1 MENNNT
7 ENNRNRDLIFKNLEN
22 LISTLKALQNN
33 LKEIIKLK
41 QKNNDITESI
51 NTIEKFLSLIKTF
64 KNQNHESSS
73 NDLDKEFNNIK
84 EQLEKYFNNNEEMKN
99 FIKISGLINDSK
111 DILDTFDFDPP
122 SENFKEY
129 SNNKSFISTNSN
141 SIFENFF
148 RITEEKLKSL
158 EKAFPFIN
166 SEKEANNS
174 NIIKININNDN
185 ESSLNEARKAFI
197 ENFIMAINLLI
208 SKFDIIANSK
218 GINNFLLPKYAIND
232 FQYLEWIWNLNLNIE
247 YPNDYSYDDENLGT
261 IENDLNNLKGKYINN
276 LDTENYID
284 ECYEEGKYVNLNY
297 SKIQK
302 KLIYFINIISK
313 ENINFNKEYLR
324 NISENISKSLGI
336 SSSDLFLIQNSPIDN
351 FVKSLNFQEI
361 TLNQN
366 GKFQFFSKL
375 NELKSIKFNFIN
387 KEYKIDETHLDNR
400 GNFIYPNTRRRNTEE
415 KKHISHHMDG

>member
-1 MENNNT
+1 
-7 ENNRNRDLIFKNLEN
+7 
-22 LISTLKALQNN
+22 
-33 LKEIIKLK
+33 
-41 QKNNDITESI
+41 
-51 NTIEKFLSLIKTF
+51 
-64 KNQNHESSS
+64 
-73 NDLDKEFNNIK
+73 
-84 EQLEKYFNNNEEMKN
+84 
-99 FIKISGLINDSK
+99 
-111 DILDTFDFDPP
+111 
-122 SENFKEY
+122 
-129 SNNKSFISTNSN
+129 
-141 SIFENFF
+141 
-148 RITEEKLKSL
+148 
-158 EKAFPFIN
+158 
-166 SEKEANNS
+166 
-174 NIIKININNDN
+174 
-185 ESSLNEARKAFI
+185 
-197 ENFIMAINLLI
+197 MAINLLI

-324 NISENISKSLGI
+324 NITESISKSLGI

-351 FVKSLNFQEI
+351 FVKSHNFQEM

-366 GKFQFFSKL
+366 GKFQSFSKL

-387 KEYKIDETHLDNR
+387 KEYKIE
-400 GNFIYPNTRRRNTEE
+400 
-415 KKHISHHMDG
+415 